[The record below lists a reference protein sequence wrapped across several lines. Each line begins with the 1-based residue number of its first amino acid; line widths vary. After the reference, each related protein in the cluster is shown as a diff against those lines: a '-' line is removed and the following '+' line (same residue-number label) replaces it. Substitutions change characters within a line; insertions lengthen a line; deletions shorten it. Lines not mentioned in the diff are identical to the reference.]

1 MGNDKKVCW
10 PVVKAVQASQIRRN
24 EAAKVQRNREN
35 AKRVMMHYFS
45 ILAKKE
51 QNEQS
56 MVARRL

>member
-1 MGNDKKVCW
+1 MT
-10 PVVKAVQASQIRRN
+10 KANLALIRAVRASQIRRN

-35 AKRVMMHYFS
+35 AKRMMMHYFS

-51 QNEQS
+51 QDDKS

>member
-1 MGNDKKVCW
+1 MT
-10 PVVKAVQASQIRRN
+10 KANLALIRAVRASQIRRN

-51 QNEQS
+51 QDDQS
-56 MVARRL
+56 MVARRI

>member
-1 MGNDKKVCW
+1 MT
-10 PVVKAVQASQIRRN
+10 KANLALIRAVRASQIRRN

-35 AKRVMMHYFS
+35 AKRMMMHYFS

-51 QNEQS
+51 QDDQS